1 MLTKKIFNVSA
12 YFGITNKY
20 YYFFDGMF
28 KKKNES
34 KLEALESLNIPS
46 STYRKS
52 RKDNIIKN
60 DNHLIL
66 LKHFGINEKLGN
78 LTDYEQVINELF
90 SSIYYKNNQAIE
102 KYSKMLE
109 GYIEDNNYLKPLFKL
124 FDVLVK
130 IVTLKESKKIID
142 GIKDDIDYL
151 CFFSEDYF
159 EEDFKILYRILLYF
173 AGRSDTCLKDY
184 LMDDKYPHLSWL
196 YHHLRGTFNYYT
208 KNYAEAILYYTSAMN
223 FYLRD
228 LNIKRVLDCQLNIGA
243 MYNYIHAYKDALNK
257 LSPLVDYAVYQTTDI
272 PLRCYSIMH
281 YFIALLQI
289 DAYDEIML
297 ALNNWE
303 SIPEIIND
311 VSAMVGIIASYKT
324 GVKEHSLKESLR
336 NRIEKDIDVK
346 SIYECMYHKTPIP
359 NKFNEG
365 NIYYY
370 LDLIKSKAEMC

>member
-1 MLTKKIFNVSA
+1 MLTKKIFDLSN
-12 YFGITNKY
+12 YFGLTNKY
-20 YYFFDGMF
+20 YYFFDGLF
-28 KKKNES
+28 KIKNES
-34 KLEALESLNIPS
+34 KLEILENLNIPS

-52 RKDNIIKN
+52 RKDNVIKN

-66 LKHFGINEKLGN
+66 LKYFGISEKLGK
-78 LTDYEQVINELF
+78 LEEYEQVINELF
-90 SSIYYKNNQAIE
+90 SNIYYKNNQAIE

-109 GYIEDNNYLKPLFKL
+109 RYIEDNNYLKPIFTLFRI
-124 FDVLVK
+124 LVK
-130 IVTLKESKKIID
+130 IVTLKETKKIFA

-151 CFFSEDYF
+151 CYFTENYF
-159 EEDFKILYRILLYF
+159 EKDFKIIYRILLYF
-173 AGRSDTCLKDY
+173 AGRSDACLKDY
-184 LMDDKYPHLSWL
+184 SIDNKYPHLSWL
-196 YHHLRGTFNYYT
+196 YHHLRASFNYYS

-228 LNIKRVLDCQLNIGA
+228 INIKRVLDCQLNIGA

-257 LSPLVDYAVYQTTDI
+257 LSPLVEYAVYQTTDI

-303 SIPEIIND
+303 SGPEIIND

-324 GVKEHSLKESLR
+324 GVKEKMLKESL
-336 NRIEKDIDVK
+336 NYRIEKDVDVK
-346 SIYECMYHKTPIP
+346 SIFDKLYHKIP
-359 NKFNEG
+359 LPNSFNEG
-365 NIYYY
+365 NIYFY
-370 LDLIKSKAEMC
+370 LDLIKTKVEIC